1 MTTPLTKRLEERLKG
16 SGSLSSADLAAQAIA
31 PAAPVERV
39 EGTATTTLM
48 PEDIKDPLVS
58 PEKKEPPQS
67 TLAVKPLQARHTD
80 AEGID
85 VETSE
90 AERRIFLDACA
101 NGQRFELPFTLFGGR
116 VRGVLR
122 SRTHA
127 ETRAIN
133 AELSKE
139 IRDKKIITDSDYMM
153 RLRAVLL
160 TAQVATFQGVD
171 NPPLVA
177 PLNRTLLPVGEQE
190 PGWLQYTQRWED
202 MDDGLATALQE
213 QLRLFELKYWT
224 LIRHAGDQNFWL
236 PATST

>member
-1 MTTPLTKRLEERLKG
+1 MTTPLTKQLEERLKG
-16 SGSLSSADLAAQAIA
+16 SGGLSSADLVAQAVQVT
-31 PAAPVERV
+31 PVERV
-39 EGTATTTLM
+39 VGTAVTTLT
-48 PEDIKDPLVS
+48 PADIKDPLVS
-58 PEKKEPPQS
+58 PEKTEPPQS
-67 TLAVKPLQARHTD
+67 TLAAKPLQARHTD

-85 VETSE
+85 VETTE
-90 AERRIFLDACA
+90 GERQIFLTACA
-101 NGQRFELPFTLFGGR
+101 EGRRFELPFSLFGGR
-116 VRGVLR
+116 VRGVFR

-139 IRDKKIITDSDYMM
+139 IRDKKIMTDSDYVM

-160 TAQVATFQGVD
+160 TAQVAVFQGAE

-177 PLNRTLLPVGEQE
+177 PLNRTLLPTGEQA
-190 PGWLQYTQRWED
+190 PGWLDYTQRWED
-202 MDDGLATALQE
+202 MDDGMATALQE
-213 QLRLFELKYWT
+213 QLRTFELKYWT